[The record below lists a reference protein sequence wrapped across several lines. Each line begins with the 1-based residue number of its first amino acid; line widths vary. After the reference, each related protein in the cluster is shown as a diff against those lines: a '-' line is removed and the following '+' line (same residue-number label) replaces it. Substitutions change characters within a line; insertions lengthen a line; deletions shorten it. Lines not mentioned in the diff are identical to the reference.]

1 MSFRMFLQEVEKGMP
16 RPAYLFHSS
25 DAFLLREALN
35 AIRSLV
41 PEDVRDFNF
50 HVFDH
55 SVSGEEPA
63 SFEEIV
69 QVVNTVS
76 FFGGRRFT
84 VLISNIQ
91 KMLKKD
97 IERLDAHLL
106 DPPQESVLVLLHNG
120 LLKKDKKEKF
130 KMLKPVGLDV
140 REQEIPLW
148 IKQKAK
154 SRGMDLSVETIEY
167 LIGFVGTDFGILS
180 SEVEKM
186 SLLGKKMLQ
195 KEDISEILAGGKT
208 YTIFDLVDALR
219 KNDADKVFSICQVL
233 RGTAEDYSLI
243 GALNWQYGRL
253 RQLDNEQTDP
263 LHFSRVF
270 ELLSDVDKD
279 MKSSGRTFPLEY
291 LLVKLLRLQRER
303 LPSS

>member
-1 MSFRMFLQEVEKGMP
+1 MSFRMFLQEMERGMP
-16 RPAYLFHSS
+16 RPAYLFYSADS
-25 DAFLLREALN
+25 FLLREALN
-35 AIRSLV
+35 ALRSLV
-41 PEDVRDFNF
+41 PEEARDFNF
-50 HVFDH
+50 HVFDY
-55 SVSGEEPA
+55 SVPGEEA
-63 SFEEIV
+63 LSFEKIL

-84 VLISNIQ
+84 LVISNIQ

-97 IERLDAHLL
+97 IERLDAHVVN
-106 DPPQESVLVLLHNG
+106 PPQESVLVLLHNG
-120 LLKKDKKEKF
+120 LLKKDKREKL
-130 KMLKPVGLDV
+130 KALKPIALDV

-148 IKQKAK
+148 VKQKAK
-154 SRGMDLSVETIEY
+154 SKGMQLSVETIEY
-167 LIGFVGTDFGILS
+167 LIGFFGTDLGILS

-186 SLLGKKMLQ
+186 SLLGKKVLQ

-219 KNDADKVFSICQVL
+219 RNDADKVFSIYQVL

-253 RQLDNEQTDP
+253 RQLDRAQASP
-263 LHFSRVF
+263 HHFSRVF

>member
-1 MSFRMFLQEVEKGMP
+1 MSFRMFLKEVEKGMP
-16 RPAYLFHSS
+16 RSAYLFYSS
-25 DAFLLREALN
+25 DSFLLREALD
-35 AIRSLV
+35 AMRSLV
-41 PEDVRDFNF
+41 PKDARDFNF

-55 SVSGEEPA
+55 SVSGEEPV
-63 SFEEIV
+63 SFEKIL

-97 IERLDAHLL
+97 LERLDAHLL
-106 DPPQESVLVLLHNG
+106 NPLQESVLVLLHNG
-120 LLKKDKKEKF
+120 LLKKDKRERLKK
-130 KMLKPVGLDV
+130 LKPISLDV

-148 IKQKAK
+148 VKQKAK
-154 SRGMDLSVETIEY
+154 SRGMELSVETIEY
-167 LIGFVGTDFGILS
+167 LIGFVGTDLGIMS

-186 SLLGKKMLQ
+186 SLLGKKVLQ
-195 KEDISEILAGGKT
+195 KEDISDILAGGKT

-219 KNDADKVFSICQVL
+219 RNDADKVFSIYQVL

-253 RQLDNEQTDP
+253 RQFDRDQTYP
-263 LHFSRVF
+263 HHFFRVF
-270 ELLSDVDKD
+270 DLLSDVDKD

-303 LPSS
+303 LPFS